1 MSRSPRPHSRNADTS
16 RFNGFKVL
24 WAAFIGAGIGVV
36 LSIFLNTFIRNTP
49 ADLPTT
55 RLFYL
60 YGVVTLSAVLFGSS
74 IESMR
79 QLQESAPEEEYRSNK
94 KTLRGQRRR

>member
-1 MSRSPRPHSRNADTS
+1 MSRSPRPHSRDADLA

-24 WAAFIGAGIGVV
+24 WAAFIGGGIGVV

-49 ADLPTT
+49 ANLPTA
-55 RLFYL
+55 RLFDL
-60 YGVVTLSAVLFGSS
+60 YGVVTFSAVLFGSS

-79 QLQESAPEEEYRSNK
+79 QLQKSAPEEEYRSNK
-94 KTLRGQRRR
+94 TTLRGQRRP